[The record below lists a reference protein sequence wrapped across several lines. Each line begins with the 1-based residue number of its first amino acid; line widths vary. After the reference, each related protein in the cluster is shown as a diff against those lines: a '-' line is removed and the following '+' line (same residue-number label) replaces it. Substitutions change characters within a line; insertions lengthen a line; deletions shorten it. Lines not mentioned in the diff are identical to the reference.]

1 LLSFTY
7 ISWICGSNQ
16 IAQIVGKPDLAP
28 AAWVR
33 RLVTLCDRAPAT
45 PFGDVQLMLEK
56 ELGQSI
62 GEMFER
68 FEMDPLGSASIA
80 QVATH
85 THTHTHTQLTLPRR
99 EIFLSYSHHY
109 LSKETINVPI
119 RTADN

>member
-1 LLSFTY
+1 M
-7 ISWICGSNQ
+7 
-16 IAQIVGKPDLAP
+16 
-28 AAWVR
+28 
-33 RLVTLCDRAPAT
+33 TLCDRAPAT

-85 THTHTHTQLTLPRR
+85 THTHTTDTPMERNISELFTPL
-99 EIFLSYSHHY
+99 LV
-109 LSKETINVPI
+109 KGN
-119 RTADN
+119 D